1 MTTAPPFPALFLDVD
16 DECLWRRGQKI
27 PLTPKTFALLR
38 YLVEHRNR
46 LVTKQALLEGVWPG
60 IYVVESEVK
69 HYVGKLRKAL
79 GDDPK
84 APQFIETIRRRGY
97 RFIGEITVRDSR
109 SGSEP
114 TVAPTRDSRVA
125 WVSLASGPE
134 PSGRE
139 AELDQLQQ
147 CLHKTLSGERQVCF
161 ITGEPGIG
169 KTTLVS
175 AFLKDIA
182 THSEIWIARG
192 QCLEGY
198 GAGEPYMPVLEAL
211 ETLYGAPGN
220 RRVVKCLSH
229 YAPSWLLQMPGL
241 LESAELE
248 DIQRRT
254 QGVIRER
261 MLRELAQFF
270 EALTAE
276 WGLILWIE
284 DLHWAD
290 DSTLGLI
297 AYLAQRPQQARLL
310 VIGTYRPV
318 EMYRD
323 DHPLKRLCA
332 ELQAQGRCAVLT
344 LQGLSE
350 AAVADYLEAQ
360 YPPTTSFPPELAG
373 MIHRHT
379 EGNALFMVRVLAHM
393 VAQGWLA
400 PSGNQWALQVDL
412 KTLELGI
419 PDNLWELVERQLD
432 RLDAEDQRLLEVCS
446 VAGSTFSVAAA
457 AAGWA
462 QEVETVEER
471 CEVLARRKQFIRRR
485 ATTAWPDGTVA
496 AEYEFLHGLYHQIL
510 YERVMP
516 LRRTR
521 LHRLVGERMERG
533 YSDKTQEVA
542 AELAYHFERGRDF
555 RRAARYLG
563 EAADNALR
571 RGASSEAIDTLGK
584 AIAMLRTLPDS
595 PERKRQELTLL
606 ICLGAA
612 LTAVKGYGAPDV
624 EQTFIR
630 SHELCHEMGD
640 PPERFSV
647 LRGLVAF
654 YVGRAR
660 YQTARE
666 LGEQLLT
673 LARDTDNDAHYV
685 EAHLS
690 LGATLYF
697 LGDFIPALA
706 HLEQVN
712 LHYDPARHHT
722 HAILYGQDPSILA
735 LGFKA
740 LVLWFLGHP
749 SQALMAN
756 RLALA
761 RSQAM
766 VHHFNHALALCMS
779 AYLHVVRREAQ
790 QAETQ
795 AEATLVLATEH
806 EFSYLSAEAFIYRG
820 WAQTEQCY
828 EEGGIATI
836 RQGLAAF
843 EATGAVAGRT
853 AYLAILAEAHARC
866 GQNREA
872 LNILNEGLTLADH
885 LGEQFCAAELHQLKG
900 EILRRHGG
908 DGATTTA
915 ESCFRRAFDI
925 ASCQGAKSWELRAA
939 TSLARLWRDQGKYS
953 QARDLLTPVY
963 DWFTEGFD
971 TLDLREAKDLLEQL
985 RFFGN
990 LNGPEVIES

>member
-1 MTTAPPFPALFLDVD
+1 
-16 DECLWRRGQKI
+16 
-27 PLTPKTFALLR
+27 
-38 YLVEHRNR
+38 
-46 LVTKQALLEGVWPG
+46 
-60 IYVVESEVK
+60 
-69 HYVGKLRKAL
+69 
-79 GDDPK
+79 
-84 APQFIETIRRRGY
+84 
-97 RFIGEITVRDSR
+97 
-109 SGSEP
+109 
-114 TVAPTRDSRVA
+114 
-125 WVSLASGPE
+125 
-134 PSGRE
+134 
-139 AELDQLQQ
+139 LQQ

-182 THSEIWIARG
+182 THSEIGIARG

-220 RRVVKCLSH
+220 RRVVECLSH

-254 QGVIRER
+254 QGVTRER
-261 MLRELAQFF
+261 MLRELARFF

-310 VIGTYRPV
+310 LIGTYRPV

-323 DHPLKRLCA
+323 DHPLKRLRA
-332 ELQAQGRCAVLT
+332 ELQAQGRCAVFP
-344 LQGLSE
+344 LQALSE

-360 YPPTTSFPPELAG
+360 YPGLPPELAG

-379 EGNALFMVRVLAHM
+379 EGNALFMVRVLEHL
-393 VAQGWLA
+393 VTQEWLA
-400 PSGNQWALQVDL
+400 QSDNQWVLQVDL

-419 PDNLWELVERQLD
+419 PDNLWELIEQQLD
-432 RLDAEDQRLLEVCS
+432 RLDAADQRLVEVCT

-457 AAGWA
+457 AAGLA
-462 QEVETVEER
+462 QDVETIEER

-485 ATTAWPDGTVA
+485 ATTAWLDGTVA
-496 AEYEFLHGLYHQIL
+496 AQYEFLHVLYHRTI
-510 YERVMP
+510 YERVMS
-516 LRRTR
+516 LRRAR
-521 LHRLVGERMERG
+521 LHQLVGERMERG

-542 AELAYHFERGRDF
+542 AELAYHFEQGRDL

-584 AIAMLRTLPDS
+584 AIAILRTLPDS
-595 PERKRQELTLL
+595 LERKRQELTLL

-612 LTAVKGYGAPDV
+612 LTTVKGYGAPDV
-624 EQTFIR
+624 ERTFTR
-630 SHELCHEMGD
+630 SHALCHELGD
-640 PPERFSV
+640 PPELFSV

-666 LGEQLLT
+666 LGEQLLA
-673 LARDTDNDAHYV
+673 LARDTDNDAHYM

-697 LGDFIPALA
+697 LGDFISALA
-706 HLEQVN
+706 HLEQVS
-712 LHYDPARHHT
+712 LYYDPMHHHT
-722 HAILYGQDPSILA
+722 HAIHYGQDPNVLA

-740 LVLWFLGHP
+740 MVLWFLGYP
-749 SQALMAN
+749 SQALMSN
-756 RLALA
+756 RLALDLA
-761 RSQAM
+761 QAM
-766 VHHFNHALALCMS
+766 AHRFSHALALCMS
-779 AYLHVVRREAQ
+779 AYLHLVRREAQ
-790 QAETQ
+790 PAETQ

-806 EFSYLSAEAFIYRG
+806 EFSYLSAEALIYQG
-820 WAQTEQCY
+820 WAQTEQFH
-828 EEGGIATI
+828 EEGGIAMI

-853 AYLAILAEAHARC
+853 AYLAILGEAHARC
-866 GQNREA
+866 GQNQEA
-872 LNILNEGLTLADH
+872 LNVLNEGLTLADNI
-885 LGEQFCAAELHQLKG
+885 GEHFCAAELYRLKG
-900 EILRRHGG
+900 ELLRRQGG
-908 DGATTTA
+908 DGVTTAA
-915 ESCFRRAFDI
+915 ESCFRRALDI
-925 ASCQGAKSWELRAA
+925 ASRQGAKSWELRAA
-939 TSLARLWRDQGKYS
+939 TSLARLWREHGKYS
-953 QARDLLTPVY
+953 HARDLLTPVY

-985 RFFGN
+985 RQ
-990 LNGPEVIES
+990 LSSSKWLSRRSRD